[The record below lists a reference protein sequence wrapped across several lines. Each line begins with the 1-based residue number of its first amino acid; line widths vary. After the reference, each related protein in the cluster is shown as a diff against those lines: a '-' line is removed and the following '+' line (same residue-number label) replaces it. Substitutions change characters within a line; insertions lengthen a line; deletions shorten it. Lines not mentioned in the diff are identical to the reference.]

1 MTARPQ
7 NFAARLSI
15 VRSGCRSCSS
25 DVSNGVS
32 QLPLLA
38 HPHSLR
44 AMTPHCMRQQYYP
57 SQSGPSASTAAKP
70 AVSAMRLPKVL
81 AVLMFVSL
89 SAA

>member
-44 AMTPHCMRQQYYP
+44 AMTPHCVRQQSSQVFRYEHP
-57 SQSGPSASTAAKP
+57 SSGGPNIAG
-70 AVSAMRLPKVL
+70 
-81 AVLMFVSL
+81 
-89 SAA
+89 